1 MELCIGI
8 WKKWA
13 QCPKELGPPPPLG
26 KNKIINNENEGCGRK
41 VSYNRN
47 TLRTE
52 EIEKFSERGLQVGLM
67 NQAELPP
74 REIEGAWDADVN
86 LECFCAFLLRAVQR
100 FVCLSKIWLSLFF
113 GLEKSKLVSL
123 MVFFFFLTAFRYKE
137 KLLPLFICLGLFL
150 FFAIFA
156 LHRRFPWQDFSVSSI
171 VIKRFCWLF

>member
-123 MVFFFFLTAFRYKE
+123 MVFFFFF
-137 KLLPLFICLGLFL
+137 KLLSGTKRNYYLFL
-150 FFAIFA
+150 FAWVCFCFLPSLPCIGGFHDKIFQ
-156 LHRRFPWQDFSVSSI
+156 FP
-171 VIKRFCWLF
+171 LL